1 MDHWDIQ
8 IQAEEF
14 NSEPISALLYNI
26 GGQHPNVL
34 KQPTLIYQVTLQ
46 ELSMIEA

>member
-8 IQAEEF
+8 IQAEKF
-14 NSEPISALLYNI
+14 NSEPISALHYNI
-26 GGQHPNVL
+26 GLEHPNVL

-46 ELSMIEA
+46 ELPKIEA